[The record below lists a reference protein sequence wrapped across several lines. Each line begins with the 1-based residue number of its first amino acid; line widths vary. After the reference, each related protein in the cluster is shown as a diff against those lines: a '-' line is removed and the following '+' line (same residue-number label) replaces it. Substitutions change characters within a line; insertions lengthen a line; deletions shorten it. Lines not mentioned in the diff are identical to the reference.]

1 MPPISKW
8 KIPHKIGSAEYQQCL
23 RRCKRLGKPWTD
35 LTEQEQK
42 LNTPYPCTRTT
53 APQSVQKVREILK
66 TTDAMDLSGI
76 VQESGLG
83 VRAVRY
89 ALKRLKDQD
98 LIVERFNWKD
108 ARKTLYQ
115 KAKV

>member
-1 MPPISKW
+1 MTQISKW
-8 KIPHKIGSAEYQQCL
+8 KIPHKTGSAEYHQCL

-35 LTEQEQK
+35 LTEQEK
-42 LNTPYPCTRTT
+42 NLNTPYPCTRTT
-53 APQSVQKVREILK
+53 AQSVQKVREILK
-66 TTDAMDLSGI
+66 TTKSMDLSGI

-83 VRAVRY
+83 VRTVRY
-89 ALKRLKDQD
+89 ALKKLKEQNE
-98 LIVERFNWKD
+98 IIEKFNWKD

>member
-1 MPPISKW
+1 M
-8 KIPHKIGSAEYQQCL
+8 
-23 RRCKRLGKPWTD
+23 LGKPWPE
-35 LTEQEQK
+35 LTEQEKK
-42 LNTPYPCTRTT
+42 LNAPYPCKRTT

-83 VRAVRY
+83 VRTVRS

-108 ARKTLYQ
+108 MRKTLYQ

>member
-1 MPPISKW
+1 M
-8 KIPHKIGSAEYQQCL
+8 
-23 RRCKRLGKPWTD
+23 
-35 LTEQEQK
+35 
-42 LNTPYPCTRTT
+42 
-53 APQSVQKVREILK
+53 QKVREILK